1 MYFIFSVPLAIDM
14 LFRRKN
20 WWVFIQ
26 WSLIACAAILLPMA
40 RIDSLYYGRLVL
52 SPLNIVMY
60 NVFTSHGPDLY
71 GTEPWYFY
79 VINGFL
85 NFNIMFIAA
94 LFTPLALVSHELD
107 YFSESISIEFCGKKS
122 YISLFLLLN
131 TYQKVVPRNL

>member
-1 MYFIFSVPLAIDM
+1 MYFLFSVPLAIDM

-85 NFNIMFIAA
+85 NFNIMFVAA
-94 LFTPLALVSHELD
+94 LFTPLALVSKKLD
-107 YFSESISIEFCGKKS
+107 YFSESISIEFYGKNS
-122 YISLFLLLN
+122 YILLILLLN
-131 TYQKVVPRNL
+131 TYFPS

>member
-1 MYFIFSVPLAIDM
+1 MYFLFSVPLAIDM

-85 NFNIMFIAA
+85 NFNIMFVAA
-94 LFTPLALVSHELD
+94 LFTPLALVSQKLN
-107 YFSESISIEFCGKKS
+107 YFSESISIVFYGKKS
-122 YISLFLLLN
+122 YILLILLLN
-131 TYQKVVPRNL
+131 TYFTK

>member
-1 MYFIFSVPLAIDM
+1 M

-85 NFNIMFIAA
+85 NFNIMFVAA
-94 LFTPLALVSHELD
+94 LFTPLSLVSQKLD
-107 YFSESISIEFCGKKS
+107 YYLESISIVFYGKKS
-122 YISLFLLLN
+122 YILLILLLN
-131 TYQKVVPRNL
+131 TYFKK